1 MSEQEEIDVKI
12 EQWHATPTNV
22 SMAIGSFGL
31 TSTAVCLATHSPG
44 GMILGAAAAWAAA
57 RHGDDVA
64 NAARTVASQVNA
76 VVKAL
81 QGQKEAQPKDGR
93 DDPRTERLGDA
104 TFFDFDEED
113 DDEEIKPVSHK
124 SDIFRFSELLASGFV
139 PSVRKIFVG
148 RTMDGKDIFI
158 SAEDL
163 CHVALAGKTGGGKG
177 SLMRLLMVQLCYIG
191 TKVLLLNP
199 HYMRWVRAKDGAEF
213 DEDWTP
219 FEGTHPRTNKPYLTK
234 SPLDCA
240 DYPPIGER
248 LEWAVKRLLQERKI
262 EGREG
267 DKLFKPY
274 FIVLDEWPS
283 VVDEIKTAPGHLA
296 KLLREGRKYGVFVIV
311 ASQDFQ
317 VKTIGMEGGS
327 VRKCLLTTYYTGGD
341 ATTARELLNEP
352 GLTVNENEL
361 GKGKVYLKCAGTQ
374 NKPVLVCVPFV
385 DNESVYRL
393 LGPSTF
399 RKAKPAVPRQDESL
413 QIWQQQTV
421 QNPVSFS
428 SERHMYDAS
437 YAQNFVVRD
446 ERNENERTMKGLLER
461 DENDESLI
469 AKDERNETFMASNE
483 DETTIL
489 MAVID
494 LQMAGVKVTREAI
507 KQKLKWNNAKHP
519 AIKFVCDKHKI
530 AMR

>member
-1 MSEQEEIDVKI
+1 MSEIDQQIDAAVEK
-12 EQWHATPTNV
+12 WHATKTNM
-22 SMAIGSFGL
+22 SMALGTFG
-31 TSTAVCLATHSPG
+31 AVSLATHSPG
-44 GMILGAAAAWAAA
+44 GMFLGGCVAYVAA
-57 RHGDDVA
+57 RHGDGIVRSIR
-64 NAARTVASQVNA
+64 NAIPQEA
-76 VVKAL
+76 VDWAMERL
-81 QGQKEAQPKDGR
+81 GHSPATQSGELKDGR
-93 DDPRTERLGDA
+93 DDPQIGRLSED
-104 TFFDFDEED
+104 TFFDFGED
-113 DDEEIKPVSHK
+113 DDEEDIKTVPSRK
-124 SDIFRFSELLASGFV
+124 SDVFRFSELLASGFV

-199 HYMRWVRAKDGAEF
+199 HYMRWVRAKDGKEF

-219 FEGTHPRTNKPYLTK
+219 FEGNHPRTGKPYLTK

-341 ATTARELLNEP
+341 STTARELLNEP

-361 GKGKVYLKCAGTQ
+361 GKGVVYLKCVGTK
-374 NKPVLVCVPFV
+374 NKPVLVRVPFV

-399 RKAKPAVPRQDESL
+399 KKATKMPVVPVQEDEA
-413 QIWQQQTV
+413 IWQQQTV
-421 QNPVSFS
+421 QSPVSPSLYEQTDRMFYAQPTQGEGE
-428 SERHMYDAS
+428 SERMVK
-437 YAQNFVVRD
+437 QP
-446 ERNENERTMKGLLER
+446 LER
-461 DENDESLI
+461 G
-469 AKDERNETFMASNE
+469 ETFTDLTSNGE
-483 DETTIL
+483 SFTSSHGDETTIL

-494 LQMAGVKVTREAI
+494 LQMAGQNVTREAI
-507 KQKLKWNNAKHP
+507 KQKLGWNNKKHDIVK
-519 AIKFVCDKHKI
+519 AVCDKHKI
-530 AMR
+530 AVR